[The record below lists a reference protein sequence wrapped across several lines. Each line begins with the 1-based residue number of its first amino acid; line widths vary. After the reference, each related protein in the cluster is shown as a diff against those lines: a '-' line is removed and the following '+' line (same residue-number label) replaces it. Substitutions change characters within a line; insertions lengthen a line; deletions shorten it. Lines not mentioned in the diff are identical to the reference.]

1 MKSPEEHAYDVRTQN
16 AIDEQRTLRETV
28 DRMET
33 ATANNT
39 MMTGEITF
47 NNRPPQVLTA
57 TTQML
62 LDAAAKARGMG
73 MNEYQ
78 KLAEVTVVYPLDL
91 KVIYPTIGLA
101 GETGEVCEKVKK
113 WIRDADRQPLTDEQ
127 RDLLKKELGDV
138 LWYLAVLAKDL
149 GLSLDDIAR
158 HNIEKLHDRKG
169 RGVVHGKGDT
179 R

>member
-1 MKSPEEHAYDVRTQN
+1 
-16 AIDEQRTLRETV
+16 
-28 DRMET
+28 
-33 ATANNT
+33 
-39 MMTGEITF
+39 
-47 NNRPPQVLTA
+47 
-57 TTQML
+57 
-62 LDAAAKARGMG
+62 
-73 MNEYQ
+73 MN
-78 KLAEVTVVYPLDL
+78 
-91 KVIYPTIGLA
+91 
-101 GETGEVCEKVKK
+101 
-113 WIRDADRQPLTDEQ
+113 PLTDEQ